1 MPKKA
6 AKPYAPT
13 GRVVVFLELVERDL
27 MREFTSREVAE
38 VMECDHRAVGAFLE
52 YSMRA
57 GLIFR
62 RSTGRK
68 CYWRGNPYREGHVRG
83 QSESANERRVRSG
96 MLNAV
101 QPRDGWVTS
110 AEDIRVPKVVAGWKP
125 PVMVPPRGCA

>member
-6 AKPYAPT
+6 PKPYVPS
-13 GRVVVFLELVERDL
+13 GRVVVFLEMVERDL
-27 MREFTSREVAE
+27 MREFTSHEAAGI
-38 VMECDHRAVGAFLE
+38 MGCDPRAVGAFLE
-52 YSMRA
+52 HSMRA
-57 GLIFR
+57 GLVFF

-68 CYWRGNPYREGHVRG
+68 RFWRGQPYREGHVRG

-110 AEDIRVPKVVAGWKP
+110 ADDIRVPKVVAGWKP
-125 PVMVPPRGCA
+125 PAMVPPRGCA